1 MNTDFNNRKLIDI
14 GDWMLK
20 VGIVGVGQFGQNHAR
35 ILSQS
40 DKCEFVGLYDKNKQ
54 RAEEIAEKIGARIF
68 PDFDSLLDE
77 CDALVNVV
85 TTISHYEL
93 AKKAL
98 ESGIHV
104 FIEKPITSDLWQAEE
119 ITELAKKRN
128 LKIQVGHVERFNPIV
143 MEMEDKIKDPLFI
156 ECHRIAPFTPR
167 GTDIPVVLELM
178 IHDIDLILAF
188 IKSKVKHISASGAG
202 VMTKSIDIA
211 NARIEFEDGAVANI
225 TASRISMKRSR
236 KLRIFQK
243 DDYFSMDFQAKKVTH
258 IRKSKNLYK
267 VLPQIMM
274 GKYDKIDTKDVVDI
288 VEVDAS
294 NRKKDA
300 LTCELES
307 FIHAVEAD
315 INPVVDG
322 ASGTRALKVALEI
335 VKKIDKK

>member
-1 MNTDFNNRKLIDI
+1 
-14 GDWMLK
+14 MLK

-40 DKCEFVGLYDKNKQ
+40 NKCKFIGLYDKDRK
-54 RAEEIAEKIGARIF
+54 RADEVARRIDAKSF

-93 AKKAL
+93 SKKAL
-98 ESGIHV
+98 ERGIHV
-104 FIEKPITSDLWQAEE
+104 FIEKPITSELWQAEE
-119 ITELAKKRN
+119 LVKIAEELN
-128 LKIQVGHVERFNPIV
+128 LKIQVGHIERFNPIV
-143 MEMEDKIKDPLFI
+143 LEMEDKIENPLFI
-156 ECHRIAPFTPR
+156 ECHRIAPFSPR
-167 GTDIPVVLELM
+167 GSDVPVVLELM
-178 IHDIDLILAF
+178 IHDIDLILSF
-188 IKSKVKHISASGAG
+188 VKSEVKKINASGAG

-243 DDYFSMDFQAKKVTH
+243 DGYFSMDFQAKKVTH
-258 IRKSKNLYK
+258 IKKSKNLYK
-267 VLPQIMM
+267 VLPQIML
-274 GKYDKIDTKDVVDI
+274 GKYDGIDTKDVVDI
-288 VEVDAS
+288 MEVDAS

-300 LTCELES
+300 LTHELES

-315 INPVVDG
+315 INPIVDG
-322 ASGTRALKVALEI
+322 AAGTRALKVALEI
-335 VKKIDKK
+335 VKKIDRK

>member
-1 MNTDFNNRKLIDI
+1 
-14 GDWMLK
+14 MLK
-20 VGIVGVGQFGQNHAR
+20 IGIVGVGQFGQNHAR

-40 DKCEFVGLYDKNKQ
+40 DKCEFVGLYDKDRKH
-54 RAEEIAEKIGARIF
+54 ADEVARKVNTKAF

-85 TTISHYEL
+85 TTISHYKL
-93 AKKAL
+93 SKNAL
-98 ESGIHV
+98 ERGIHV

-119 ITELAKKRN
+119 LVKIAEERN
-128 LKIQVGHVERFNPIV
+128 LKIQVGHIERFNPIV

-188 IKSKVKHISASGAG
+188 IKSNVKHISASGAG

-243 DDYFSMDFQAKKVTH
+243 DGYFSMDFQAKKVTH
-258 IRKSKNLYK
+258 IKKSKNLYK
-267 VLPQIMM
+267 VLPKIMM
-274 GKYDKIDTKDVVDI
+274 GKYDGIDIKDVVDV

-300 LTCELES
+300 LTHELES
-307 FIHAVEAD
+307 FIHVVEAD
-315 INPVVDG
+315 INPIVDG
-322 ASGTRALKVALEI
+322 AAGTRALKVALEI
-335 VKKIDKK
+335 VNKIDKK

>member
-1 MNTDFNNRKLIDI
+1 
-14 GDWMLK
+14 MLK

-40 DKCEFVGLYDKNKQ
+40 DKCGFVGLFDKDRK
-54 RAEEIAEKIGARIF
+54 RADEVARKVNAKAF
-68 PDFDSLLDE
+68 PDFDSLLKE

-93 AKKAL
+93 SKRAL
-98 ESGIHV
+98 ERGIHV

-119 ITELAKKRN
+119 LVKIAEERN
-128 LKIQVGHVERFNPIV
+128 LKIQVGHIERFNPIV
-143 MEMEDKIKDPLFI
+143 LEMEDKIKKPIFL

-167 GTDIPVVLELM
+167 GSDVPVVLELM
-178 IHDIDLILAF
+178 IHDIDLILSF
-188 IKSKVKHISASGAG
+188 VKSEVKQINASGAG

-211 NARIEFEDGAVANI
+211 NARIDFEDGAVANV

-243 DDYFSMDFQAKKVTH
+243 DGYFSMDFQAKKVTH
-258 IRKSKNLYK
+258 IKKSKNLYK
-267 VLPQIMM
+267 VLPKIML
-274 GKYDKIDTKDVVDI
+274 GKYDGIDTKDVVDV

-300 LTCELES
+300 LTHELES

-322 ASGTRALKVALEI
+322 YAGTRALKVALEI
-335 VKKIDKK
+335 VNKIDKK